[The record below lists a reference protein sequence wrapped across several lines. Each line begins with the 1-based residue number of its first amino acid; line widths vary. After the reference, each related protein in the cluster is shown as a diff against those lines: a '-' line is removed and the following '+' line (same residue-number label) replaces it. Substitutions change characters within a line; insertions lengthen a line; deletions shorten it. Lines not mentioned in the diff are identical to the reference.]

1 MPVEVRVGGDD
12 IAAAGAHY
20 TPHIDILIVCTG
32 NTCRSPMAE
41 AILRRRLDVL
51 GIDASVASAG
61 LLSDGQP
68 ATDSAVETMAIY
80 GLDVTAHRSRRI
92 TPELLAQP
100 DLIIGMAREHVREA
114 VVLRPELYTRTF
126 TLKELVRRGSELG
139 PRAPD
144 RPVDD
149 WLRAAHQGRTP
160 VQLMGASELDDV
172 ADPVGRGVGVY
183 EATAHE
189 LVVLVDQL
197 VDLLW
202 QQVASAT
209 PA

>member
-1 MPVEVRVGGDD
+1 
-12 IAAAGAHY
+12 
-20 TPHIDILIVCTG
+20 
-32 NTCRSPMAE
+32 MAE
-41 AILRRRLDVL
+41 AMVRHRLVTL

-61 LLSDGQP
+61 LVSDGQP
-68 ATDSAVETMAIY
+68 ATDTAVDTMAAR
-80 GLDVTAHRSRRI
+80 GLDITAHRSRRI
-92 TPELLAQP
+92 SSGLLAGP
-100 DLIIGMAREHVREA
+100 DLIVGMAREHVREA

-144 RPVDD
+144 RPVDE

-160 VQLMGASELDDV
+160 VQLMGSSDLDDV
-172 ADPVGRGVGVY
+172 ADPVGRGAAVY
-183 EATAHE
+183 EATARE
-189 LVVLVDQL
+189 LVVLVDRL